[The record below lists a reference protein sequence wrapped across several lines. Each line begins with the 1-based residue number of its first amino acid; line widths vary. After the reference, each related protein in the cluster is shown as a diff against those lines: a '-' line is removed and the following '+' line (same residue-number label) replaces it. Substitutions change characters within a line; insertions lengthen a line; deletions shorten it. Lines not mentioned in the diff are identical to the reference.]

1 MRRTFALGPGVGLLL
16 DAGTRAARHFE
27 AEYGRGPQQTAPPVM
42 QLLIAASARPLA
54 RCPEE
59 RAFSGG
65 HRLARWRVRVRLHDG
80 AMAVTCRLQVA
91 GPLALLLAQSMVV
104 EPLLSLAT
112 PAAGRVLLPAA
123 LVECADGPVLVLGPS
138 GSGKSTLAL
147 RALACGRDVA
157 ADDQVLVAGD
167 GACAG
172 LSRRL
177 RVYEDLSSV
186 VPQAHALLPPAVR
199 RRLRLAGN
207 VTRLTGGLV
216 SPPVAVSPALLRP
229 SGSHPGRDLRPV
241 RAVLLAPGRSRA
253 RLTAGELV
261 TCAVVLLEQQRAA
274 LRAAGLR
281 PPAATAAAEQAILER
296 ALGPLYAERVDVR
309 SAADPLAALEHAL
322 SR

>member
-1 MRRTFALGPGVGLLL
+1 MRRTFGLGPGIGLLL
-16 DAGTRAARHFE
+16 DAGMRAARHFE

-42 QLLIAASARPLA
+42 RLLIAAGARPLS
-54 RCPEE
+54 RRPEE

-80 AMAVTCRLQVA
+80 AMMTCRMQVG

-123 LVECADGPVLVLGPS
+123 LVDCADGPVLVLGPS

-177 RVYEDLSSV
+177 RVYQDLSSV
-186 VPQAHALLPPAVR
+186 VPQAHALLPPAIR
-199 RRLRLAGN
+199 RRLRLAGS

-241 RAVLLAPGRSRA
+241 RAALLAPGRSRS
-253 RLTAGELV
+253 RVSDGELV
-261 TCAVVLLEQQRAA
+261 ACAVELLAQQRAA
-274 LRAAGLR
+274 LLAAGLR
-281 PPAATAAAEQAILER
+281 PPPATVAAERAILET
-296 ALGPLYAERVDVR
+296 ALGPLCAARVDVR
-309 SAADPLAALEHAL
+309 GAADPLAALEHAL